1 MSRAPYRFDFFRWR
15 ERRMYLLVA
24 LFERVRAPLVG
35 LPHGVTGC
43 RPPRG
48 AALAA
53 AVRVVDRVHHHA
65 ADARA
70 DALEAVAAGL
80 ADVLVRVVGV
90 RHRADRRHA
99 LLPHQAQ
106 LARRQPDL
114 RVAAVAAD
122 ELGVGAGR
130 AGDLAALARLH
141 LDVVHDRADRHRRER
156 HGVARLDV
164 GLGRRDHR
172 VADREP
178 LRRQDVGLLAVGIAD
193 QRDERGPVRVVL
205 DPDDLGRRRRASFR
219 LKSTTR

>member
-1 MSRAPYRFDFFRWR
+1 
-15 ERRMYLLVA
+15 MYLRRRL
-24 LFERVRAPLVG
+24 VRARARALGRLAPRG
-35 LPHGVTGC
+35 DRMPAA
-43 RPPRG
+43 RG

-65 ADARA
+65 ADLRA
-70 DALEAVAAGL
+70 DALEAHAAGL
-80 ADVLVRVVGV
+80 AEVLVRVVRV

-106 LARRQPDL
+106 LARGEPDL

-141 LDVVHDRADRHRRER
+141 LDVVHDRADRHRREGHR
-156 HGVARLDV
+156 VARLDV
-164 GLGRRDHR
+164 GLGRGDHA
-172 VADREP
+172 VADGQP

-193 QRDERGPVRVVL
+193 QRDERRPVRVVL
-205 DPDDLGRRRRASFR
+205 DPDHLGRRCRAS
-219 LKSTTR
+219 SA